1 MWAKE
6 DGLAMSEWLSETWA
20 NLHTSDVYVEWP
32 GGLVWGLLEKSS
44 IFDNRPLYQ
53 LLTDIFKTFPEGVRR
68 TSIVGTVD
76 INDAEYLRWDGS
88 QCDIADWPT
97 RVVSSASLPSLFI
110 PPVIEDHL
118 CTDGGTAMGLDAT
131 SAVAACLEKV
141 GGDQSK
147 VTLDI
152 ILLDRFNA
160 PDEEADLGDTIT
172 NMLRTH
178 SMKSYYHGLENVI
191 QTQVRYPEVN
201 YRYIVQPSGA
211 YPKLWNLLNFGYNNT
226 WPMQVEGRKDAEASL
241 SNSEAGAGP
250 FTMLDLKAW
259 SEDKDGV
266 REKWGGRLRDYIDSF
281 WSQ

>member
-131 SAVAACLEKV
+131 SAVAACLEKE
-141 GGDQSK
+141 GGD
-147 VTLDI
+147 
-152 ILLDRFNA
+152 
-160 PDEEADLGDTIT
+160 
-172 NMLRTH
+172 
-178 SMKSYYHGLENVI
+178 
-191 QTQVRYPEVN
+191 
-201 YRYIVQPSGA
+201 
-211 YPKLWNLLNFGYNNT
+211 
-226 WPMQVEGRKDAEASL
+226 
-241 SNSEAGAGP
+241 
-250 FTMLDLKAW
+250 
-259 SEDKDGV
+259 
-266 REKWGGRLRDYIDSF
+266 
-281 WSQ
+281 